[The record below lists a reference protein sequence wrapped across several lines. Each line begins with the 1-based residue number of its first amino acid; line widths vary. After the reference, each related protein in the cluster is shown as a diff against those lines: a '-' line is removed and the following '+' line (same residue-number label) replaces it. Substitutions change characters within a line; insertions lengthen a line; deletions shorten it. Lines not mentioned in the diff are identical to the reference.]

1 MFPSYHGGM
10 ASRLYTRRGDDG
22 DTDLFGG
29 GRISKADLRMAAVG
43 EVDELNAAVGFA
55 LVACSDERLRAMLE
69 DAQHRLFELGADLA
83 TPVHSE
89 KVRRIDP
96 EDIVHLESEIDE
108 ACEGLPPLR
117 EFILPGGSEA
127 AARLHLARTVCR
139 RAERACVA
147 LGGCEQC
154 VIFLNRLSDL
164 LFALARRA
172 NAAAGT
178 SDVPWRKT
186 R

>member
-1 MFPSYHGGM
+1 M
-10 ASRLYTRRGDDG
+10 AKLYTRRGDDG
-22 DTDLFGG
+22 GTDLFGG
-29 GRISKADLRMAAVG
+29 GRVSKADPRMVAVG
-43 EVDELNAAVGFA
+43 EVDEVNAAIGWA
-55 LVACSDERLRAMLE
+55 LAACTDAATRAALE

-83 TPVHSE
+83 TPVPSE

-96 EDIVHLESEIDE
+96 EDIVHLEHAIDE

-117 EFILPGGSEA
+117 EFILPGGSEP
-127 AARLHLARTVCR
+127 AARLHVARTVCR

-147 LGGCEQC
+147 LGRCEQG

-172 NAAAGT
+172 NHAAGVR
-178 SDVPWRKT
+178 DVAWRKT